1 MIKNVFTSIFLF
13 GINKYLNGNVRNIIC
28 SLLRI
33 AAFDKQ
39 QRLEDKIAEDIPQIA
54 EFGFVV

>member
-1 MIKNVFTSIFLF
+1 MSLIFLF
-13 GINKYLNGNVRNIIC
+13 GINKYLNNDVRNIIC

-39 QRLEDKIAEDIPQIA
+39 QRLEDKIAEDILQIA
-54 EFGFVV
+54 EFGFTV